1 MELFA
6 KYTSLKLI
14 MWKPHRACGTRWI
27 NHKLL
32 ALENMFDKYGLYM
45 QHFRNIL
52 VDTRKK
58 KQIKLR
64 FKANVAN
71 SNKPKR

>member
-1 MELFA
+1 
-6 KYTSLKLI
+6 
-14 MWKPHRACGTRWI
+14 
-27 NHKLL
+27 
-32 ALENMFDKYGLYM
+32 MFDKYGLYM